1 MGSHLEQQNGDSLA
15 QIQIKDLNVH
25 RPRNVCYFQLPE
37 VNESQNIES
46 IYHLLA
52 QNDGVIILN
61 SNNQAQYLL
70 KREDIFNYLSER
82 KGRITHA

>member
-1 MGSHLEQQNGDSLA
+1 MSATSN
-15 QIQIKDLNVH
+15 
-25 RPRNVCYFQLPE
+25 YPE

-61 SNNQAQYLL
+61 SNNQAHLL

-82 KGRITHA
+82 KERITHA

>member
-25 RPRNVCYFQLPE
+25 RCNEMSATSNYPE

-52 QNDGVIILN
+52 QNDG
-61 SNNQAQYLL
+61 
-70 KREDIFNYLSER
+70 
-82 KGRITHA
+82 